1 MSEESL
7 AFSGATAINTT
18 GRQCSAVPLPPN
30 KRLEISDLY
39 DESTNSINTEILR
52 DHLKQEG
59 RLTQECALKIIREGT
74 TLVYQSYV
82 L

>member
-1 MSEESL
+1 MY
-7 AFSGATAINTT
+7 F
-18 GRQCSAVPLPPN
+18 
-30 KRLEISDLY
+30 SDLY